1 MGRRL
6 TTEYFSKEIEMKP
19 WMDLKWLALAIVGT
33 VLVLLV
39 LGGVVRAFKDG
50 AGLEPGTASAAF
62 ALLGAMVAGSLG
74 ATAVTKKDK
83 DKGDGDS

>member
-1 MGRRL
+1 
-6 TTEYFSKEIEMKP
+6 MKP
-19 WMDLKWLALAIVGT
+19 WTDLKWLSLAIVGT

-39 LGGVVRAFKDG
+39 LGGVVRAVKDG
-50 AGLEPGTASAAF
+50 SGLEPGTASAAF

-83 DKGDGDS
+83 DKDKDDE

>member
-1 MGRRL
+1 
-6 TTEYFSKEIEMKP
+6 MKP
-19 WMDLKWLALAIVGT
+19 WTDLKWLSLAIVGT

-39 LGGVVRAFKDG
+39 LGSVARAIKDG
-50 AGLEPGTASAAF
+50 SGLEPGTASAAF

-83 DKGDGDS
+83 GKEDEEDE